1 MTDSAADADSP
12 KAQGSE
18 LVPYSPEA
26 QAAQAAPRKT
36 GRPIAWTALII
47 TLLNLVI
54 LGFGAALTWQ
64 FGLPY
69 LERSGVRVDSMRERV
84 SDQSRDLERH
94 GERLASLEASQG
106 EFRQGQQQ
114 RERRLDAIGKRT
126 ETMESAVDSLTTR
139 VEGGR
144 RIWQLN
150 ELEHLLLIANE
161 RLQLSR
167 DFDAAQAALVLAEE
181 RAAAMNDP
189 ALFDARNLI
198 ASEIAALRNAPRID
212 RQSIA
217 LRISSLIRQV
227 PGLPVERN
235 VPDAFQPSDG
245 RPPIEGP
252 VADAGRR
259 AWQKIK
265 EIANKMFVIHRT
277 EQAVHPLLPPEQS
290 YFLKQNLILQLE
302 TARLAVLQSDGANF
316 RDAVNEARAWTER
329 YFDARDRSVTTAI
342 EQLDALAGER
352 IRVNQPD
359 ISASLEAVRSV
370 MERRRTP

>member
-12 KAQGSE
+12 KRQGSE
-18 LVPYSPEA
+18 LVPYSPGEHL
-26 QAAQAAPRKT
+26 PPPVRT
-36 GRPIAWTALII
+36 GRPIAWTALVI

-54 LGFGAALTWQ
+54 LGFAAALAWQ

-69 LERSGVRVDSMRERV
+69 MERSGVRVDSMRERV
-84 SDQSRDLERH
+84 ADQSRDLERH
-94 GERLASLEASQG
+94 GERLASLEAGQG
-106 EFRQGQQQ
+106 DFRQGLRQ
-114 RERRLDAIGKRT
+114 REQMLDDLGERT
-126 ETMESAVDSLTTR
+126 DTMESAIASLTTR

-144 RIWQLN
+144 RLWQLN

-167 DFDAAQAALVLAEE
+167 DLDAAQAALVLAEE

-198 ASEIAALRNAPRID
+198 ASEIAAVRNAPRVD

-235 VPDAFQPSDG
+235 VPEAFQPGDG
-245 RPPIEGP
+245 RPPVEGP

-259 AWQKIK
+259 AWQKLR

-277 EQAVHPLLPPEQS
+277 EEAVHPLLPPEQA

-316 RDAVNEARAWTER
+316 RDAINEARAWTER
-329 YFDARDRSVTTAI
+329 YFDAEDRGVTTAI
-342 EQLDALAGER
+342 EQLDALAGG
-352 IRVNQPD
+352 RVRTSLPD
-359 ISASLEAVRSV
+359 ISASLEAVRAV
-370 MERRRTP
+370 TERRRSS